1 MSLEG
6 TFRDFPITD
15 IFQLIG
21 MQKKTGVLAL
31 EVAEQKIRVF
41 FSEGKVIWAED
52 NLRIPEV
59 RLGVLLLN
67 AGCILKEQ
75 LEGALARQKETRE
88 RLGFILLQAGHL
100 RGQDLERALER
111 QVFETASQ
119 VFRWKEG
126 RYQFSPVRNLE
137 IRERLIEPFPV
148 ENLLLEAM
156 LMLDEWPLI
165 ERELPSFDR
174 LLDKGRQVSDR
185 IQMERFNEDERRIFD
200 LADGTKNLRGIV
212 EASHLNEFDTCKILA
227 GFLRSGVLET
237 RACPSTVPEAKS
249 PALPSEAVLSQGI
262 SFLASAVAI
271 AVLLL
276 LGNIFILHSDSS
288 NLIPF
293 SPSGEKEV
301 ALAKSY
307 RARLEIKGWSNALRQ
322 FYAEWGSWPTALSE
336 LGVGRKGADLREED
350 PWGRAYQYQHEDTA
364 FRIRSLGRDGI
375 EGTADDVE
383 RQELDD

>member
-41 FSEGKVIWAED
+41 FSEGRVIWAED
-52 NLRIPEV
+52 NLRIPEI

-88 RLGFILLQAGHL
+88 RLGFILLQMGHL

-126 RYQFSPVRNLE
+126 RYQFSPLRNLE
-137 IRERLIEPFPV
+137 IREHLIEPFSV

-156 LMLDEWPLI
+156 RMLDEWPLI

-185 IQMERFNEDERRIFD
+185 M
-200 LADGTKNLRGIV
+200 RG
-212 EASHLNEFDTCKILA
+212 
-227 GFLRSGVLET
+227 GFSIRPMGPRTFE
-237 RACPSTVPEAKS
+237 
-249 PALPSEAVLSQGI
+249 
-262 SFLASAVAI
+262 
-271 AVLLL
+271 
-276 LGNIFILHSDSS
+276 
-288 NLIPF
+288 
-293 SPSGEKEV
+293 
-301 ALAKSY
+301 
-307 RARLEIKGWSNALRQ
+307 
-322 FYAEWGSWPTALSE
+322 
-336 LGVGRKGADLREED
+336 
-350 PWGRAYQYQHEDTA
+350 
-364 FRIRSLGRDGI
+364 RSLKPA
-375 EGTADDVE
+375 T
-383 RQELDD
+383 